1 MANRPS
7 SIRTFFA
14 FWLALALVV
23 NPLLVQANNNAFEI
37 PIELKQR
44 YPDAEFKVIA
54 LKEYQRLRHNL
65 IVNSKLDSTQPGFLL
80 LAQQQALKVN
90 VTGEE
95 TSPETTPAEITPNPA
110 TEEKCEDDCDE
121 QPEPSAMQKAA
132 GATMNSLSGFIPSSK
147 EGLVV
152 LLVIVGVILVA
163 ALVFYAGV
171 YLYELASGKFELP
184 SWWEAKINLDFV
196 SGDQLD
202 GTLSGL
208 RFKTGLSDD
217 KSFLG
222 LALEAGYFDFDL
234 KYSPT
239 SESAYGAYWLVGPSI
254 EFTSRN
260 EPVSL
265 GFEFLGGRSLHDNIG
280 AMSLMKLGFNI
291 RTPQSAL
298 INIHLGGL
306 YTDLKNTS
314 GLIDRFD
321 EYNWIYGVELGFEF

>member
-1 MANRPS
+1 
-7 SIRTFFA
+7 
-14 FWLALALVV
+14 
-23 NPLLVQANNNAFEI
+23 
-37 PIELKQR
+37 
-44 YPDAEFKVIA
+44 
-54 LKEYQRLRHNL
+54 
-65 IVNSKLDSTQPGFLL
+65 
-80 LAQQQALKVN
+80 
-90 VTGEE
+90 
-95 TSPETTPAEITPNPA
+95 
-110 TEEKCEDDCDE
+110 E
-121 QPEPSAMQKAA
+121 QHEPSAVQKAA
-132 GATMNSLSGFIPSSK
+132 GATLNSLSGFTPSST

-152 LLVIVGVILVA
+152 LLVVVGVILVA

-184 SWWEAKINLDFV
+184 SWWEAKVNLDIV

-222 LALEAGYFDFDL
+222 LALEAGYFDLDL
-234 KYSPT
+234 DLNYSSTP
-239 SESAYGAYWLVGPSI
+239 ESAYGAYWLVGPSI
-254 EFTSRN
+254 EFISRK
-260 EPVSL
+260 EPLSL

-280 AMSLMKLGFNI
+280 AMSVMKLGFNI

-298 INIHLGGL
+298 INMHVGGL